1 MGDVRNACR
10 GKIGNVAKKK
20 NKNNI
25 DWPEVKRIVKLSVE
39 EVEMA
44 KKCGMSPRTV
54 RANYSSTFQEKW
66 KGSTREW
73 IRDCYERKF
82 GAVKPPKT
90 VAPPPPPPEPAPPK
104 PTPVYAAVAGKR
116 SAKRVAQQRLALAG
130 WEQHI
135 ANVLRFPFDATVQD
149 CPDLSQLC
157 DRETVRV
164 TGLTDPDELDDT
176 HGIIA
181 IVQTARGEDNVPLYE
196 LRAADPFDEND
207 DLLRDYA
214 DWFANR

>member
-1 MGDVRNACR
+1 MRVG
-10 GKIGNVAKKK
+10 GKIAIMSKKK
-20 NKNNI
+20 NKNSL
-25 DWPEVKRIVKLSVE
+25 DWPEVKRIVKLSVA

-90 VAPPPPPPEPAPPK
+90 VAPPPPPAPPPPK
-104 PTPVYAAVAGKR
+104 PTPVYTVVVGNL
-116 SAKRVAQQRLALAG
+116 SAKRIAQQRLALAG
-130 WEQHI
+130 WEEHL

-149 CPDLSQLC
+149 HPDLSPLC
-157 DRETVRV
+157 ARETVRV
-164 TGLTDPDELDDT
+164 TGLAETDELDDM

-181 IVQTARGEDNVPLYE
+181 IVQTARGEKAVPLCD
-196 LRAADPFDEND
+196 LCAADPFDENYD
-207 DLLRDYA
+207 PLLDYA